1 MRLKN
6 YLLSIHIIYN
16 IMSISDIHAL
26 SKAYYEL
33 DELNRIMTEFKND
46 ANKARQVYV
55 DSKPQQKPKM
65 KGCSFFANPLVK
77 ANIFNALIS
86 GPYYKMKQ
94 EIKDKEEDI
103 LALKRKA
110 FENIDWHEL
119 YPSDQDK
126 SYDDWISQ
134 AQHDYRISQIQH

>member
-1 MRLKN
+1 
-6 YLLSIHIIYN
+6 
-16 IMSISDIHAL
+16 MSISDIHAL

-33 DELNRIMTEFKND
+33 DELNRLMIEFKND
-46 ANKARQVYV
+46 ANKARESFV

-86 GPYYKMKQ
+86 GPYYKIKQ
-94 EIKDKEEDI
+94 DIKEKEDEI
-103 LALKRKA
+103 LVLKRKA

-119 YPSDQDK
+119 YPDEQEK
-126 SYDDWISQ
+126 
-134 AQHDYRISQIQH
+134 